1 VRGWAARWCA
11 LQRRKQAREAACSAA
26 LQAAARA
33 GAPDADTAALQAC
46 LTALDEVGSQEAR
59 TRTAPRRAMLAG
71 CVRACAAPGAPART
85 SPSPA
90 ASARAFC
97 KW

>member
-46 LTALDEVGSQEAR
+46 LAALDKVGSQE
-59 TRTAPRRAMLAG
+59 
-71 CVRACAAPGAPART
+71 VRAHGARGVPCWRVACGPARGRLRGR
-85 SPSPA
+85 
-90 ASARAFC
+90 ARAAVRSQVRGFS
-97 KW
+97 